1 MPVEVPDLPP
11 EPDVEVEL
19 LWTVGK
25 RHTDGPVF
33 EHEQPFS
40 LKSEPQRLSLV
51 SQWSSCRQAAGQDT
65 RQGAGPA
72 VVLRPGSARGSSSPA
87 RRRPARPPPAPQGRA
102 FAHPSSSRPRS
113 VPSHIRRARPYHNIP
128 SRPPRRR
135 RRARAAAP
143 SDSYLLAPS
152 GGSVRAGG
160 QGLLLLAEAPRRDPT
175 SPPRR
180 GGWLPQV
187 FRRARHRGEV
197 SCNRRAGSG
206 CSSVRGRPAERRALR
221 GASGDPGY
229 AWRSLSPRPPGP
241 RRALAF
247 RNTLPRAGV
256 FSLPRPRRA
265 LRHPPRPRASGTHS
279 RYR

>member
-25 RHTDGPVF
+25 RHTDRPVF
-33 EHEQPFS
+33 EHEQPFA
-40 LKSEPQRLSLV
+40 LESEPQRLFQV
-51 SQWSSCRQAAGQDT
+51 SQQSSCPQAAGQDT
-65 RQGAGPA
+65 RQGARPA
-72 VVLRPGSARGSSSPA
+72 VVFRLGSARGSSSPA
-87 RRRPARPPPAPQGRA
+87 RRRPASPPPAPQGRA

-113 VPSHIRRARPYHNIP
+113 VPSHNRRARPYHSIP

-143 SDSYLLAPS
+143 SGPYLLALS

-160 QGLLLLAEAPRRDPT
+160 QGHLLLAEALCRVRA

-180 GGWLPQV
+180 GGLLWLI
-187 FRRARHRGEV
+187 FRRARHRGEA

-206 CSSVRGRPAERRALR
+206 CSSVRGRLAERRVPR

-229 AWRSLSPRPPGP
+229 ARRSFVPRQRAPPT
-241 RRALAF
+241 ALAS
-247 RNTLPRAGV
+247 RNRRPRAGV
-256 FSLPRPRRA
+256 FSLPRPRSA
-265 LRHPPRPRASGTHS
+265 LPLLPRPRAS
-279 RYR
+279 